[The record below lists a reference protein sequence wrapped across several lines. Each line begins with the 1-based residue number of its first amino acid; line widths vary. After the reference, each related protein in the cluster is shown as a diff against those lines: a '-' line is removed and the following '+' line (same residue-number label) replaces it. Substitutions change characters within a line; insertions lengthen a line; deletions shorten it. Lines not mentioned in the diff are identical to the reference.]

1 VPPKRRITLL
11 APAGVRSLVADAG
24 GTVEA
29 LAGLDAV
36 HDLPAVRPAGSVPL
50 AFEGQE
56 LLLVNLVDAVDAGAE
71 RTRLEKL
78 VADKLR
84 LVAGFQAKLGNPGYL
99 AKAKPELIAETRTL
113 MDQANADIDAARRA
127 LDALR

>member
-1 VPPKRRITLL
+1 L
-11 APAGVRSLVADAG
+11 LVAEAA

-36 HDLPAVRPAGSVPL
+36 HDLPEVRPAGSVPL

-71 RTRLEKL
+71 RARLEKL
-78 VADKLR
+78 VADKSR
-84 LVAGFQAKLGNPGYL
+84 LVAGFEAKLGNPGYL

-113 MDQANADIDAARRA
+113 MEQANADIDAARRA

>member
-1 VPPKRRITLL
+1 MKAEGYPSRCGPPKASAVFPARR
-11 APAGVRSLVADAG
+11 AASRDGREQHQHAEPEHRPGAHPAVGR
-24 GTVEA
+24 TP

-36 HDLPAVRPAGSVPL
+36 HDLPADRPSGSVPL

-78 VADKLR
+78 VADKSR
-84 LVAGFQAKLGNPGYL
+84 LVAGF
-99 AKAKPELIAETRTL
+99 
-113 MDQANADIDAARRA
+113 AAGLRRGSRRA
-127 LDALR
+127 